1 MNPPTPPDNR
11 RRLEALRRYGILD
24 TPAEEDFDGITR
36 LAAFVCR
43 APIAVINFVDEARQ
57 WFKSENGLGLRET
70 PLDVSIC
77 AHAILQP
84 GLYVVPDTAL
94 DERFAANPLVVG
106 EPHLRFYAGA
116 LLETA
121 DGYALGTL
129 CVLDRVPRDLDEP
142 QRDALRTLARQVMAQ
157 LELRREL
164 LAQARSREEL
174 ERANRV
180 LAESEERHRCIT
192 ELTSDYAV
200 SGRVEPDGQV
210 VLEEA
215 TGGFAKVTGY
225 TLEELEAR
233 GGWAAL
239 IHPDDRPLVAEALVH
254 MLEGEAAGSE
264 VRIITRSGE
273 ARWLHY
279 LGRGVRDPDSGQ
291 VVRLHAAAQ
300 DVTERKQAADAL
312 RESEAWLA
320 TTLASIGDAV
330 IAADDQGRVR
340 LMNPVAEAL
349 TGWDLAEAAGRPL
362 GEIYRAI
369 GETSGRPAVDPFKRA
384 LREEVLVGPADRT
397 VLVSRQGGRT
407 PIEDRASPI
416 RGRGGVLAGVVLVF
430 RDVTQERASRRR
442 ILESEERYRTLIEVS
457 PQVVWY
463 GRGDGYITYCNRWW
477 HDYTGLTTEQSEGNG
492 WIQAIHPAH
501 RDRVREVWL
510 EAAARGDKYALE
522 VPFLRA
528 SDGTYRWHLS
538 TGRPILDESGRVARW
553 VGVALDIDDRKRA
566 EDARRESE
574 DRLRFTL
581 EATGVGDWDLDL
593 ATGRLDRSPRY
604 DRIFGHEAL
613 VPSWEY
619 QTFLGHLHPDDRDE
633 VNTSFREATASGR
646 EWECECRIV
655 RPDLAV
661 RWIWLKSGAYV
672 IGPAGPERVLGLV
685 MDITDRK
692 VMEGE
697 LRGAKED
704 AEAASL
710 AKTQFL
716 AVLSHELRTP
726 LNPILLAASSMLERP
741 GEPEDLRPTLEM
753 IRQNVQLQ
761 ARLIDD
767 LLDVMRIVRGKLPL
781 HWEVV
786 DAHRLIDRA
795 VRICRAEVEA
805 HQLRLEVDLAASLR
819 HVNADPARLQ
829 QVFWN
834 LIKNA
839 VKFTPEGGSIVIRTC
854 DEPGTGPGGGRF
866 AVEVADTGLGI
877 APDVLTTIFDPFQ
890 QGETTIT
897 RRFGGLGLGLA
908 ICKGIVDAH
917 GGSLEVESPG
927 PGHGATFRV
936 VLKAL
941 PDPREP
947 VVEAGASGDLG
958 SVAPALPSSLR
969 ILLVEDEPT
978 TLRLMARLL
987 RGLGHEVTTAGDL
1000 AAATASLD
1008 AAFDLVVS
1016 DIGLPDGS
1024 GLDVIRRVVARKGP
1038 VPAIALTGY
1047 GMEEDIRRSRE
1058 AGFTAHLT
1066 KPIDFAKLQAMIRRV
1081 APTLP

>member
-1 MNPPTPPDNR
+1 MNPPNPPDNR
-11 RRLEALRRYGILD
+11 RRLEVLRRYGILD
-24 TPAEEDFDGITR
+24 TPEEEDFDGITR
-36 LAAFVCR
+36 LAAHVCR
-43 APIAVINFVDEARQ
+43 APIALISFVDEARQ
-57 WFKSENGLGLRET
+57 WFKSEVGLGLRET
-70 PLDVSIC
+70 PLDASIC
-77 AHAILQP
+77 AHVIVQP
-84 GLYVVPDTAL
+84 GLFVVPDTTL
-94 DERFAANPLVVG
+94 DERFAGNPLVVG
-106 EPHLRFYAGA
+106 EPYLRFYAGA
-116 LLETA
+116 RLETA
-121 DGYALGTL
+121 DGHVLGTL
-129 CVLDRVPRDLDEP
+129 CVLDRVPRDLDEA
-142 QRDALRTLARQVMAQ
+142 QRDALRTLSRQVMAQ

-164 LAQARSREEL
+164 SAQARSREEL
-174 ERANRV
+174 QRANRV
-180 LAESEERHRCIT
+180 LAESEERHRCIA

-200 SGRVEPDGQV
+200 SAGVEPDGRV
-210 VLEEA
+210 VIEAA
-215 TGGFAKVTGY
+215 TGGFTKVTGY

-239 IHPDDRPLVAEALVH
+239 IHPDDRPLVGEALGR
-254 MLEGEAAGSE
+254 MLAGESAGSE
-264 VRIITRSGE
+264 VRIITSSGE
-273 ARWLHY
+273 ARWVHS
-279 LGRGVRDPDSGQ
+279 LGRGVRDPESGR
-291 VVRLHAAAQ
+291 VVRIHAATQ
-300 DVTERKQAADAL
+300 DVTERKRAADAL

-330 IAADDQGRVR
+330 IAANEQGLVR

-362 GEIYRAI
+362 GEIYRAV
-369 GETSGRPAVDPFKRA
+369 GEASGRPAAGPFERA
-384 LREEVLVGPADRT
+384 LREGVLVGPTDRT
-397 VLVSRQGGRT
+397 VLVSRRGGRT

-416 RGRGGVLAGVVLVF
+416 RGPGGVLAGVVLVF

-442 ILESEERYRTLIEVS
+442 ILDSEERYRTLIEVS

-477 HDYTGLTTEQSEGNG
+477 FDYTGLTMEQSEGDG
-492 WIQAIHPAH
+492 WTRAVHPAH
-501 RDRVREVWL
+501 RDRVREAWL
-510 EAAARGDKYALE
+510 EAAARGGEYALE

-538 TGRPILDESGRVARW
+538 TGRPVLDDSGRVARW
-553 VGVALDIDDRKRA
+553 VGVALDIDDSKRA

-574 DRLRFTL
+574 DRLRFSL
-581 EATGVGDWDLDL
+581 EATGVGDWDLEL
-593 ATGRLDRSPRY
+593 ATGRIDRSPRH
-604 DRIFGHEAL
+604 DRIFGHEAS
-613 VPSWEY
+613 VPGWAY
-619 QTFLGHLHPDDRDE
+619 QTFLGHVHPDDRVGVDA
-633 VNTSFREATASGR
+633 SFREATGSGR

-672 IGPAGPERVLGLV
+672 VGPAGPERILGLV

-692 VMEGE
+692 VMERE
-697 LRGAKED
+697 LRAAKDD

-726 LNPILLAASSMLERP
+726 LNPILLAASAMLERP
-741 GEPEDLRPTLEM
+741 FGPDELRPTLEM

-786 DAHRLIDRA
+786 DAHRLVDRA
-795 VRICRAEVEA
+795 VRICRGEVEA
-805 HQLRLEVDLAASLR
+805 HRLRLEVDLAASLH

-839 VKFTPEGGSIVIRTC
+839 VKFTPEGGSIAVRTR
-854 DEPGTGPGGGRF
+854 DEPGSGPGDGRF
-866 AVEVADTGLGI
+866 AVEVVDTGLGI
-877 APDVLTTIFDPFQ
+877 APEVLPTIFDPFQ

-917 GGSLEVESPG
+917 DGILEVESPG
-927 PGHGATFRV
+927 PGRGATFRV

-941 PDPREP
+941 PDPPEP
-947 VVEAGASGDLG
+947 VDEPGTSGDLG
-958 SVAPALPSSLR
+958 SVDPDLPSSLR
-969 ILLVEDEPT
+969 ILLVEDEPA

-1024 GLDVIRRVVARKGP
+1024 GLDVVRLVVARKGP

-1066 KPIDFAKLQAMIRRV
+1066 KPIDFTKLEAMIRRV